1 MVGEIEEMWQQA
13 GNCGQLRVPQITR
26 AIAQYSEQ
34 TQPTDMQSA
43 PKLTPFGE
51 TPWFNPSTMSS
62 ASELD
67 ESSWPERQL

>member
-1 MVGEIEEMWQQA
+1 MVGEIEEMRQQA
-13 GNCGQLRVPQITR
+13 GNCGQLRVLQITR

-51 TPWFNPSTMSS
+51 TP
-62 ASELD
+62 
-67 ESSWPERQL
+67 